1 MIWTRLIF
9 LHVCGG
15 LKFEGRINREVRGF
29 VKFPF
34 SAQRAVEAK
43 ERTAVAIA
51 NVLMLK
57 NREADQPENRIVFE
71 EEVLTSWRR
80 RCCGM
85 KFTGGCE
92 LSAARAYVCLS
103 KVSSGKYFSHRLC
116 QEEEGCGLTVVL

>member
-1 MIWTRLIF
+1 MIWTRLTF
-9 LHVCGG
+9 LNVCGG

-34 SAQRAVEAK
+34 SAQRTVEAK

-51 NVLMLK
+51 NVLILK

-71 EEVLTSWRR
+71 EEVLASWRR
-80 RCCGM
+80 RCCGR

-92 LSAARAYVCLS
+92 LPARAYVFPRCPQGNIS
-103 KVSSGKYFSHRLC
+103 ATGYAKKRKAVA
-116 QEEEGCGLTVVL
+116 